1 MRRKV
6 NWIWEQDGENCEEL
20 GAKLG
25 VHPALIRIAAN
36 RGIKTEEELQKY
48 FHPKWRDLNDAT
60 LLKNAGQAAELLEQ
74 MIRKGEKIRIIGDY
88 DIDGICS
95 TVILYECL
103 FACHA
108 KVDYQL
114 PHRIED
120 GYGLNEKLI
129 RRAKEDGCDAILT
142 CDNGIAAIE
151 EIRLAKELG
160 LRVIVTDHHEPVQI
174 YREDGTKEMR
184 LPPADIVVDPKQE
197 GETYPFTGI
206 CGAVVAWQ
214 VMRILCKNMDVPQ
227 KGRLPFALEYID
239 LAAIATIGD
248 VMELV
253 GENRAIVSLGLS
265 YIRSTRRVGLRALIV
280 QNQLQLMQI
289 RAYHVGFVLGPCMNA
304 SGRLDTAGRA
314 VELLL
319 EKDERR
325 AGQLAAELVA
335 LNESRKHMTDLGVKE
350 AMTQVEEQGLYR
362 DDQPVLVVYLPD
374 CHESLAGII
383 AGKLR
388 EQYFRPA
395 FVLTKGESCVKG
407 SGRSIPAYDM
417 HEKMSRISDMFLK
430 FGGHK
435 GAAGLSIEESRID
448 EFRRRI
454 NEDAG
459 LSKDD
464 LTEEIRIDVDLT
476 PAQVTLSLVDSLE
489 LLEPFGNGNEK
500 PRFALR
506 NLTVKNV
513 RRIGKDGKMLKFLFQ
528 KGTETVDALF
538 FGNADELLDD
548 YREKYGQ
555 EQVDAMMNNR
565 ENQVCFSVIGYPQED
580 DYGREPH
587 AQLVIKNYQ

>member
-6 NWIWEQDGENCEEL
+6 NWIWEQDGENYEEL

-48 FHPKWRDLNDAT
+48 FHPKWRDLHDAT

-206 CGAVVAWQ
+206 CGAVVA
-214 VMRILCKNMDVPQ
+214 
-227 KGRLPFALEYID
+227 
-239 LAAIATIGD
+239 
-248 VMELV
+248 
-253 GENRAIVSLGLS
+253 
-265 YIRSTRRVGLRALIV
+265 
-280 QNQLQLMQI
+280 
-289 RAYHVGFVLGPCMNA
+289 
-304 SGRLDTAGRA
+304 
-314 VELLL
+314 
-319 EKDERR
+319 
-325 AGQLAAELVA
+325 
-335 LNESRKHMTDLGVKE
+335 
-350 AMTQVEEQGLYR
+350 
-362 DDQPVLVVYLPD
+362 
-374 CHESLAGII
+374 
-383 AGKLR
+383 
-388 EQYFRPA
+388 
-395 FVLTKGESCVKG
+395 
-407 SGRSIPAYDM
+407 
-417 HEKMSRISDMFLK
+417 
-430 FGGHK
+430 
-435 GAAGLSIEESRID
+435 
-448 EFRRRI
+448 
-454 NEDAG
+454 
-459 LSKDD
+459 
-464 LTEEIRIDVDLT
+464 
-476 PAQVTLSLVDSLE
+476 
-489 LLEPFGNGNEK
+489 
-500 PRFALR
+500 
-506 NLTVKNV
+506 
-513 RRIGKDGKMLKFLFQ
+513 
-528 KGTETVDALF
+528 
-538 FGNADELLDD
+538 
-548 YREKYGQ
+548 
-555 EQVDAMMNNR
+555 
-565 ENQVCFSVIGYPQED
+565 
-580 DYGREPH
+580 
-587 AQLVIKNYQ
+587 

>member
-1 MRRKV
+1 MRKEV
-6 NWIWEQDGENCEEL
+6 NWIWEQDGENDKEL
-20 GAKLG
+20 GTKLG
-25 VHPALIRIAAN
+25 IHPALIRIAAK

-48 FHPKWRDLNDAT
+48 FYPKWKDLHDAT
-60 LLKNAGQAAELLEQ
+60 MLKNAGQAAELLEL

-103 FACHA
+103 SACHA

-129 RRAKEDGCDAILT
+129 RRAREDGCDAIIT
-142 CDNGIAAIE
+142 CDNGIAALE

-160 LRVIVTDHHEPVQI
+160 MRVIVTDHHEPVQI
-174 YREDGTKEMR
+174 YREDGTKETR

-206 CGAVVAWQ
+206 CGAVVAWL

-253 GENRAIVSLGLS
+253 GENRTIVSLGLS
-265 YIRSTRRVGLRALIV
+265 HIRNTKRVGLRALIE
-280 QNQLQLMQI
+280 QNHLNLKQI

-304 SGRLDTAGRA
+304 SGRLDTAKRA

-319 EKDERR
+319 EQDERK
-325 AGQLAAELVA
+325 AGQLAEELVE

-350 AMTQVEEQGLYR
+350 AIAQVEEQGLYSA
-362 DDQPVLVVYLPD
+362 DQPVLVVYLPA

-388 EQYFRPA
+388 ERYFRPA
-395 FVLTKGESCVKG
+395 FVLTKGDACVKG

-417 HEKMSRISDMFLK
+417 HDKMSRISDVFLK

-448 EFRRRI
+448 EFRKRI
-454 NEDAG
+454 NEDTG
-459 LSKDD
+459 LSKED
-464 LTEEIRIDVDLT
+464 LTEEIRIDVALT

-500 PRFALR
+500 PIFAMKDLW
-506 NLTVKNV
+506 VSQI
-513 RRIGKDGKMLKFLFQ
+513 RRIGKLENMLKF
-528 KGTETVDALF
+528 V
-538 FGNADELLDD
+538 FGDNNCMLDGIYFGDADECLEH
-548 YREKYGQ
+548 YREKYGN
-555 EQVDAMMNNR
+555 EQVDAMFHNR
-565 ENQVCFSVIGYPQED
+565 KNDVRLAVIGYPQAD
-580 DYGREPH
+580 TYGSRPH
-587 AQLVIKNYQ
+587 AQFVIRDYK

>member
-6 NWIWEQDGENCEEL
+6 NWIWEQDGENYEEL
-20 GAKLG
+20 GTKLG

-48 FHPKWRDLNDAT
+48 FHPKWRDLHDAT

-129 RRAKEDGCDAILT
+129 RRAKKDGCDAILT

-253 GENRAIVSLGLS
+253 EENRAIVSLGLS

-280 QNQLQLMQI
+280 QNQLQPKQI

-388 EQYFRPA
+388 ERYFRPA

-407 SGRSIPAYDM
+407 SGRSIPSYDM
-417 HEKMSRISDMFLK
+417 HEKMSRISDVFLK